1 MPGLMLARRM
11 RTPVRP
17 VISTEASRGGLNGA
31 EGRSLSPAETTSST
45 SLARQSEA
53 PADNVA
59 PKPMAVPRPA
69 RKPRRPVWLLVL
81 ACVVALGGAGGW
93 YWWQQ
98 QLNALPP
105 YIASANGRLEAEQ
118 VEIATKYQGRIAVV
132 LAKEGDMVQAG
143 QVLARI
149 DTDELQAQLRAAQ
162 AQVVKAQ
169 HEKVMAEA
177 LIASRESEFVF
188 AGQELQRTSILN
200 KQGWAT
206 HEQVDQRQNQIKV
219 AQAARETAIAARDA
233 ADAQIAAGEAEV
245 TRLNKQL
252 SDSTLVAPTFG
263 RIQYKLAQ
271 PGEVLQSGGRAL
283 TLLDL
288 SDVYMTIFVPARVA
302 GHLSLGDEA
311 RVILDPDPGYVFPAK
326 VTFVATEAQFTP
338 KTVET
343 AEEREKLMFRV
354 KLSAPPELR
363 TRYEKIIK
371 TGIRGIGYVRTERE
385 AAWPDKLTVKLP

>member
-1 MPGLMLARRM
+1 M
-11 RTPVRP
+11 
-17 VISTEASRGGLNGA
+17 ST
-31 EGRSLSPAETTSST
+31 AETTSST
-45 SLARQSEA
+45 SVDRQSKA
-53 PADNVA
+53 SAAGVA
-59 PKPMAVPRPA
+59 PPPMAVPRPA

-81 ACVVALGGAGGW
+81 ACIVVLAGAGGW

-98 QLNALPP
+98 QLKALPP

-118 VEIATKYQGRIAVV
+118 VEIATKFAGRIAVV
-132 LAKEGDMVQAG
+132 LAKEGDMVHAG
-143 QVLARI
+143 DVLARM

-162 AQVVKAQ
+162 AQVVRAQ
-169 HEKVMAEA
+169 HEKVMAETI
-177 LIASRESEFVF
+177 IASRESELVF
-188 AGQELQRTSILN
+188 AGQELQRTATLN

-206 HEQVDQRQNQIKV
+206 NEQLDQRQNQIKV

-233 ADAQIAAGEAEV
+233 ADAQIAAGQAEV
-245 TRLNKQL
+245 TRLNKQI
-252 SDSTLVAPTFG
+252 SDSTLVAPTSG

-271 PGEVLQSGGRAL
+271 PGEVLSAGGRVL

-302 GHLSLGDEA
+302 GPLVIGDEA
-311 RVILDPDPGYVFPAK
+311 RVILDSVPGYVFPAR

-354 KLSAPPELR
+354 KLSAPPEIR
-363 TRYEKIIK
+363 TRYESIIK
-371 TGIRGIGYVRTERE
+371 TGVRGIGYVRTERE